1 MQTESEGPS
10 MTTKTTS
17 PSRSA
22 ARLDT
27 PLPPPTPWQLPC
39 LTTEDRLRQMEIL
52 GQRING
58 YVQFIRE
65 VGVLNGSSGEAK
77 ERAVADFYEQLVILE
92 SRLCRIHDD
101 LRLG

>member
-1 MQTESEGPS
+1 
-10 MTTKTTS
+10 MTTKTT
-17 PSRSA
+17 PASRSA

-27 PLPPPTPWQLPC
+27 PLPPPTPWQRPC
-39 LTTEDRLRQMEIL
+39 LTTEDRLQQIELL

-65 VGVLNGSSGEAK
+65 VGALGGSSDEAK
-77 ERAVADFYEQLVILE
+77 DRAVANFYEQLAVLDG
-92 SRLCRIHDD
+92 RLRRIQED

>member
-1 MQTESEGPS
+1 
-10 MTTKTTS
+10 MTMKTIP
-17 PSRSA
+17 PSRSG

-27 PLPPPTPWQLPC
+27 PLPPPAPSLLPC
-39 LTTEDRLRQMEIL
+39 LTTQDRLQQIEVL

-65 VGVLNGSSGEAK
+65 VGVLGGSSGEARA
-77 ERAVADFYEQLVILE
+77 RAVADFYEQLVILE
-92 SRLCRIHDD
+92 GRLCRIQEE

>member
-1 MQTESEGPS
+1 LQQIEV
-10 MTTKTTS
+10 
-17 PSRSA
+17 
-22 ARLDT
+22 
-27 PLPPPTPWQLPC
+27 
-39 LTTEDRLRQMEIL
+39 L

-65 VGVLNGSSGEAK
+65 VGALNGSFAEAK

-92 SRLCRIHDD
+92 ARLLRIHED